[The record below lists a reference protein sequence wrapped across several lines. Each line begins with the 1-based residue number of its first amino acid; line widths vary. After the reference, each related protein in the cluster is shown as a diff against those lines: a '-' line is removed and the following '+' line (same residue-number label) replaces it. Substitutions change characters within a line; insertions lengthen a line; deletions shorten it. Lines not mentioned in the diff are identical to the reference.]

1 MLTPPHHQILHTV
14 HDKDYFVLL
23 SLPNSFIICCDSP
36 SRFCIGGAFKMSRSC
51 WIIAT
56 RLLKHP
62 RYCCLSAFD
71 TTFRVW
77 GCKNKHPVKMAIQC
91 LLTTILLNRKADT
104 SLISFWQ
111 KWKGWGHI
119 WHIPRCK
126 AKYTC
131 AELVQHVHHQTEMK
145 IFESA
150 KIPRIN

>member
-91 LLTTILLNRKADT
+91 LLTTDPIE
-104 SLISFWQ
+104 Q
-111 KWKGWGHI
+111 KGW
-119 WHIPRCK
+119 
-126 AKYTC
+126 Y
-131 AELVQHVHHQTEMK
+131 LVDFLLTKNGKDGDISDTYLVVKRNTLAQSLFSMFIIKLKWRYSSQL
-145 IFESA
+145 
-150 KIPRIN
+150 RYQG